1 MLSGWYCRSMANQQA
16 AQINETDPNVYDD
29 SGSDDD
35 SHEQQQ
41 TQSGLGI
48 GSGNGGGNS
57 SGTANAVDYKS
68 QYRYLKRK
76 FKFLIYENEFFQDA
90 LRSNQRRLLKVSR
103 DRSFLLDRLLQYE
116 KPENTSSES
125 DETESSEDEATKEAK
140 KRKLEQNS
148 STNPGGGVSTGSTRG
163 RKKKVPQV
171 QPSENC
177 QTSKPVTVDVANH
190 SQHHPI
196 RDLEQTQQMQMS
208 AAEVERHLQSRQHVI
223 ELVQDRAPA
232 TVPTEM
238 FSNEPSLDSESND
251 HMMDG
256 SSPTHVAAEECVQME
271 YTN

>member
-16 AQINETDPNVYDD
+16 AQNDETDPNVDDD

-35 SHEQQQ
+35 SQEHQQ

-57 SGTANAVDYKS
+57 SSVPNAVDYKS

-76 FKFLIYENEFFQDA
+76 LKFLIYENEFFQDA

-103 DRSFLLDRLLQYE
+103 DRAFLLDRLLQYE

-140 KRKLEQNS
+140 KRKLEQNTAS
-148 STNPGGGVSTGSTRG
+148 NQGGGVSTGSTRG

-171 QPSENC
+171 QPTENS
-177 QTSKPVTVDVANH
+177 QTPKPSSVDVVN
-190 SQHHPI
+190 QHHPHT
-196 RDLEQTQQMQMS
+196 DLEQTQQMQMS
-208 AAEVERHLQSRQHVI
+208 AAEVERHLQSRQQVM